1 MRELGWR
8 SGRVVRRHVGKGRRV
23 AKWQGGKVGKVGRV
37 VRGQGERFLVL
48 LENGG
53 RRVS

>member
-23 AKWQGGKVGKVGRV
+23 AKWQGGKVGRV